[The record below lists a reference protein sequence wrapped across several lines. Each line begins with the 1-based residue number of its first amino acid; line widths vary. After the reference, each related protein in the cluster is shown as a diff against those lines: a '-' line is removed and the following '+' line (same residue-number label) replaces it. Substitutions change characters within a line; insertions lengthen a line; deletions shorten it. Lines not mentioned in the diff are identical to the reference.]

1 MRSRVKSFVH
11 DWPDSTIRGC
21 RQGLL
26 YVEWVATEAL
36 RLYHLPTVNYRL
48 VINDLD
54 VDRFVISGL
63 ATMNEAAGA
72 ADAAFVPYSSHM
84 RREASIYR
92 RLQHKFLTHYLSVS
106 SDSISI

>member
-1 MRSRVKSFVH
+1 MPKPGSDSSSLPYSNSEYALTCAIAIDGSLMRSRVKSFVH

-21 RQGLL
+21 RQGLV

-36 RLYHLPTVNYRL
+36 RLYHRPTVNYRL

-72 ADAAFVPYSSHM
+72 ADA
-84 RREASIYR
+84 R
-92 RLQHKFLTHYLSVS
+92 
-106 SDSISI
+106 